1 MKKYDIV
8 FMGHFC
14 KDEIIAHGQKP
25 VRTAGS
31 AVLYGGVAAGVTHSN
46 IAAIVKM
53 NPDDKALLQP
63 LKDAGVEVYIVPA
76 AETTEARV
84 VYPSD
89 DIEERHVRQ
98 IHNAGPLKIE
108 ELFPFR
114 TKLLVL
120 AGISNQEFDIT
131 FIQKLKSLGYTLAI
145 DIQSFVRQIHPTTR
159 EIQFLDVT
167 EKEKIVSLMQFIKLD
182 VLEAKILT
190 GTDDPAKA
198 AQTVESWGC
207 KEILITTS
215 NGVLLRA
222 GGTNSF
228 TRFTHKRNLGRTGR
242 GDTTFGAYLAR
253 RLTHPPREAQAWA
266 AALASLKIQD
276 PGPFS
281 GSYDGVEKYL
291 NNL

>member
-1 MKKYDIV
+1 
-8 FMGHFC
+8 MGHFC
-14 KDEIIAHGQKP
+14 KDEIITHGQKP

-63 LKDAGVEVYIVPA
+63 LKDAGVDVYIIPA

-108 ELFPFR
+108 ELYPFR

-145 DIQSFVRQIHPTTR
+145 DIQSFVRQIHPKTR
-159 EIQFLDVT
+159 EIEFLDVT
-167 EKEKIVSLMQFIKLD
+167 EKEKIISLMQFIKLD

-207 KEILITTS
+207 KEILITMS
-215 NGVLLRA
+215 DGVLLRA

-228 TRFTHKRNLGRTGR
+228 MRFTHKRNLGRTGR

-253 RLTHPPREAQAWA
+253 RLTHPPRESQTWA

-281 GSYDGVEKYL
+281 GSYHVVEKYL